1 MANNPKISGRADAGK
16 TISAKKNSIRLSD
29 LLPKRS
35 VSGGNKVIFGG
46 SLGGAAER
54 QSTQT
59 KNQTT

>member
-1 MANNPKISGRADAGK
+1 MANNPKIFGRAEAGK

-29 LLPKRS
+29 LLPKRN
-35 VSGGNKVIFGG
+35 VSGGNKVIF
-46 SLGGAAER
+46 GGAAER